1 MGLYNKE
8 LLCLCLI
15 YWRIPKEKIYK
26 CSWASKCITI
36 ICLCNSYLHTFTVIP
51 LWTSGALNPIIF
63 RLSTTH
69 LKDKRESTLIL
80 ILSLLFLTSHIM
92 KILSSLQLKNLQAMT
107 IKNVLLL
114 CFISLFHFK
123 DVIPK
128 ELQSHLVYKFTCG
141 NCNLTYY
148 GKTKRHL
155 NARSSEH
162 KCISHFINIVATIV
176 WIATHSHITSFQVLQ
191 KVQTSICYNPN
202 AYH

>member
-1 MGLYNKE
+1 MS
-8 LLCLCLI
+8 LL
-15 YWRIPKEKIYK
+15 
-26 CSWASKCITI
+26 SVSA
-36 ICLCNSYLHTFTVIP
+36 TVID
-51 LWTSGALNPIIF
+51 
-63 RLSTTH
+63 TH
-69 LKDKRESTLIL
+69 LQWYHCGHRVHWTQSPFDSPPHKEKRESTLIL

-191 KVQTSICYNPN
+191 KVQTSICYKPN